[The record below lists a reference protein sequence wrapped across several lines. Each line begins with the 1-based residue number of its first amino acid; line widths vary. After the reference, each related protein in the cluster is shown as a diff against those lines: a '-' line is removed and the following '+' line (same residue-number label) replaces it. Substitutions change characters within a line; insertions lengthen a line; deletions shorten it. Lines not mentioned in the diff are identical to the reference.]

1 MNHLRLL
8 AGGDGCA
15 WMGGWGG
22 SQEGAWAYNSHPLP
36 SASAPSA
43 APGPV
48 QLRQEERNAGFSV
61 LPRRS
66 KAGER
71 GTPLVLPSLSSC
83 RIKALVPCNA
93 GSEELEMWAGL
104 HVPHL

>member
-1 MNHLRLL
+1 MCV
-8 AGGDGCA
+8 DGE
-15 WMGGWGG
+15 WGG

-43 APGPV
+43 VPGPV
-48 QLRQEERNAGFSV
+48 QRGQEERNAGFSV

-66 KAGER
+66 KAIQVASGGEA
-71 GTPLVLPSLSSC
+71 GEKATPLVLPSPSSSC
-83 RIKALVPCNA
+83 TKALVPCNA